1 MRARARV
8 LIFGMLTIMF
18 ATAAHSQDQSA
29 PSDAKPAAP
38 NASPA
43 ASDAKAPTPKPL
55 HVAGNVMA
63 AKVTHQIQPV
73 YPPVAKTAHIEGTV
87 VLHVMIGKDGVPQ
100 EVSLVSGPP
109 LLTRSA
115 MDAVRKW
122 RYEPTLLNDEA
133 VVVDTTVSVVFK
145 LSDAGP
151 SDQSGHVDGGKVAA
165 VPPSPQ
171 QSAAIDPQYKADVIR
186 LLDAIH
192 YRETVVKAAKASFDS
207 QRSKLSE
214 SFPDTPSRDKIVD
227 AFVTRMIDLIQS
239 DKFSDGVIAVY
250 HKYLSDD
257 DVKSLTQ
264 FYGTPAGQHFS
275 SVELE
280 MVSDLDRSGNQVA
293 RDGIPVVFK
302 SLCSDYPELQGKWK
316 FCPAPP
322 APSGDTPQTP
332 PSLNA
337 PATPPTNPQ

>member
-1 MRARARV
+1 MRAGARV
-8 LIFGMLTIMF
+8 LIFGMLAIMF

-43 ASDAKAPTPKPL
+43 ASDAKAPIPKPI

-63 AKVTHQIQPV
+63 AKLIHQVQPDL
-73 YPPVAKTAHIEGTV
+73 PSAAAAQIDGTV
-87 VLHVMIGKDGVPQ
+87 VLHLLVDKDGVPQ
-100 EVSLVSGPP
+100 ELQFVSGPA
-109 LLTRSA
+109 LLVQPA

-122 RYEPTLLNDEA
+122 RYERTLLNGKA

-145 LSDAGP
+145 RSDGSP
-151 SDQSGHVDGGKVAA
+151 SNQSSHIEGGKAAA
-165 VPPSPQ
+165 VPPSPL

-280 MVSDLDRSGNQVA
+280 MVGDLDRSGNQVA

-302 SLCSDYPELQGKWK
+302 SLCSDYPELQGKSK

-322 APSGDTPQTP
+322 APSGDAPQTP
-332 PSLNA
+332 PTLNA